1 MHRHLDRVPRR
12 KVLLL
17 VLPLVAASCSSS
29 TGSVHSA
36 ATAPSAVSA
45 GSTSVSPGS
54 TPSTAT
60 NGQAAIPAEITRCAT
75 AGLTVTLGAVTTVAA
90 SQRQIPV
97 TFTNRS
103 AIRCSMYGFPGAQ
116 LLSADGTTYDI
127 PRSPLVSSTRIVL
140 APGANAHATL
150 TYLADDTASSS
161 DFAATRL
168 VVTPPDER
176 SSTVLPWTYGP
187 IVNQEGATHPGTYIM
202 ALTPGA

>member
-17 VLPLVAASCSSS
+17 VLPLVAASCG
-29 TGSVHSA
+29 GSAGAVHSA
-36 ATAPSAVSA
+36 ATPPSAVSA
-45 GSTSVSPGS
+45 GST
-54 TPSTAT
+54 
-60 NGQAAIPAEITRCAT
+60 ITRCAM
-75 AGLTVTLGAVTTVAA
+75 AGLTVTLGTVTTVAA

-103 AIRCSMYGFPGAQ
+103 ATRCSMYGFPGAQ
-116 LLSADGTTYDI
+116 LLSANGATYDI

-168 VVTPPDER
+168 GITPPDER